1 MCITIPLMARPK
13 HINPSGATRR
23 VATLVPEPLAQHL
36 EKVARKRGV
45 PVAQIIREQL
55 EKVA

>member
-1 MCITIPLMARPK
+1 MARPK
-13 HINPSGATRR
+13 HINPTGETRR
-23 VATLVPEPLAQHL
+23 VVAIVPEPLAQHL
-36 EKVARKRGV
+36 QKVARKRGV

>member
-1 MCITIPLMARPK
+1 MARPQ
-13 HINPSGATRR
+13 HINPGGQIRR
-23 VATLVPEPLAQHL
+23 VVAQVPEPLAQHL